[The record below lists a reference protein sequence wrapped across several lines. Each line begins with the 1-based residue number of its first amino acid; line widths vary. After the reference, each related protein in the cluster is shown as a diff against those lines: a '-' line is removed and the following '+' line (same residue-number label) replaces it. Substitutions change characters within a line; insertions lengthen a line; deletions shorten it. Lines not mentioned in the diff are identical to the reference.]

1 MWSSRCND
9 LETSLERL
17 REERDALL
25 STLSDLKARENALVS
40 RMTEL
45 ESTVHRMSHEIA
57 RHRADG
63 ELYP

>member
-40 RMTEL
+40 RMSEL
-45 ESTVHRMSHEIA
+45 ESTVQRMSHEIA
-57 RHRADG
+57 RHRSDG

>member
-1 MWSSRCND
+1 MWQSRCND

-17 REERDALL
+17 RDERDALL
-25 STLSDLKARENALVS
+25 STLASWNIRENALVS
-40 RMTEL
+40 RITEL
-45 ESTVHRMSHEIA
+45 ESSVHRMQHEIS